1 MDETDRNPDV
11 VEELEAKFQE
21 FHPEKPEPPEDKF
34 EKRTTNPY
42 KPRSADTDVGVIKPK
57 KPAAVENSEHGSK
70 LVIRDT
76 FFSNILSEMM
86 REGSIAFDPELL
98 TGMNELI
105 LDLIKRQTSIQM
117 AIADVGQ
124 SITELGIDIRFNH
137 AELLADA
144 ENLHRMY
151 ALKEM
156 IGLLGVGAYSDDIML
171 RVVENYY
178 GSTRK
183 IEREKKASDNKD
195 EEHRRTMEALT
206 HKITKLLDT
215 QLKSA
220 SKVIKSESTTVFA
233 QRRGHVAYRT
243 SSKPSG
249 DNTES

>member
-1 MDETDRNPDV
+1 MDETDSKQDA
-11 VEELEAKFQE
+11 VEELEAKFEE
-21 FHPEKPEPPEDKF
+21 FHPETPEPPEDKF
-34 EKRTTNPY
+34 EKRSVNPY

-57 KPAAVENSEHGSK
+57 KPKAVENSEHGSK

-76 FFSNILSEMM
+76 FFMDVLSEMM
-86 REGSIAFDPELL
+86 RKETIAFDEDMLV
-98 TGMNELI
+98 GMNELI

-137 AELLADA
+137 TELLSDA
-144 ENLHRMY
+144 ENLHRIY
-151 ALKEM
+151 AMKEL
-156 IGLLGVGAYSDDIML
+156 IGLLGVGTYADDIML
-171 RVVENYY
+171 RVIENYY

-183 IEREKKASDNKD
+183 IEREKKSEDNKE

-206 HKITKLLDT
+206 HKITKLLDS

-220 SKVIKSESTTVFA
+220 SKVIKSEQTTVFA

-243 SSKPSG
+243 SSKQSG